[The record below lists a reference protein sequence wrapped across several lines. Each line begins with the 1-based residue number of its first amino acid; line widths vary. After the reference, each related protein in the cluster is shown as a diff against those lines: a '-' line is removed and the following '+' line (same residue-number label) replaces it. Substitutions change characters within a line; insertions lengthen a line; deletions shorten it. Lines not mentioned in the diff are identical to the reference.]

1 MALDL
6 GTAWVQVSPS
16 FRGFA
21 STVNREVGSAVGGAF
36 KSAAKIG
43 TTAIATIGA
52 AVGGLALKGGIDRAL
67 SIEQAQAKL
76 KGLGHD
82 AGSITEIMNDALASV
97 KGTAFGLGDAATV
110 AASMSAAGVKSGE
123 QMTGV
128 LKTVAD
134 TAQISGR
141 SLTDIGA
148 IFGSVAARGKLQGDD
163 MLQLMSSG
171 VPVLQF
177 LSDQLGVTTADVSDM
192 VSKGQIDFAT
202 FSAAM
207 QKGLGGAALAGGET
221 FTGAMANVRAA
232 LSRLGEAAAKPAL
245 DGLRNVFNALIPVI
259 DKTTNALKPVF
270 DMLGSKI
277 AQASQSAASAIGA
290 LSSKLDGIGK
300 IDLSGLAGP
309 LVGLMPIIGALS
321 GQLGSLLGGIPVI
334 GQAFTGITGPVGLAA
349 GVLVEIVAASSS
361 LRQALGTLVGV
372 VGSQLSGVMTGIVA
386 VFTGFRFVLGAVGD
400 VLAPF
405 VDRAADTANVVLPLL
420 GGALS
425 AAGGILQSFAGFIER
440 NHVAISILAGA
451 VVAAAT
457 SWKIYTGAQDLARL
471 ATTKLGLATTVLKGK
486 LSTMGAAFKTNPFGV
501 IMMAV
506 SALVGAFSI
515 AYQSSET
522 FRNGVQGILGSL
534 APVFSSLM
542 GTLSGLLQQVAGA
555 VGPVLSS
562 IVSTLASVFSA
573 IGPVLSQLAG
583 TIGSVFSAIGP
594 ALASVFG
601 SIGSVLASVFSGVMS
616 VVAPMLT
623 ALQPLFTQLSAS
635 AGQIGAAFGP
645 VGQALSSSFQ
655 QVGAALAPLLPML
668 GQQFGA
674 ILSQLAAALA
684 PVMGQLLAA
693 AAQVLPTL
701 AQAFGQVAGVL
712 VGSLG
717 QALTQIAPLIGQLV
731 GVLIGSLGQ
740 ALTQIAPL
748 VGTLVGVVAQLF
760 AQLAPLVGQL
770 LVQLVPVI
778 AGILVAI
785 VPIVGMLISQ
795 LVPVIVTLLQ
805 VITPIITMLISALVP
820 VIQVVTQLVLAI
832 IQAVIPLIS
841 AILPA
846 ISMLISALMPVIVM
860 IIQVVAQVLQWL
872 TPLIAMLITALIP
885 VITTIIQVVI
895 TVASTV
901 LSAIG
906 EVVGWLVGNV
916 VPIISGVV
924 GAIAT
929 AFGWVK
935 DRIGDA
941 WNWIRNNIIQ
951 PVIDWFTGTVVPIF
965 MSIKDAIVNA
975 FNAVKDGIGAAWDW
989 IKNSIVQPV
998 VDWFQSTIVA
1008 AFESVRDKIV
1018 DAFNAVR
1025 DGVGRAWDALKDL
1038 AKKPV
1043 EFVVNTVAAG
1053 LVRAYNWVATKFGA
1067 DEVKEPHVEF
1077 ANGGFAG
1084 REAGFASSPILWA
1097 EAGPEAYIP
1106 LDPSKRARSLSIW
1119 AKTGQM
1125 LGALPMADGGI
1136 IGGIIG
1142 GIGDAAAAIG
1152 NFIKSPIEWLMG
1164 RVRDLIDDVG
1174 SSPFAQIA
1182 AKIPGKIADDIGAWV
1197 KEHMASIFGG
1207 GGSGSEA
1214 FDGWWNAAVA
1224 INPDMAPFKQIAA
1237 TVAQNESGFN
1247 PNVMNNW
1254 DSNAAA
1260 GTPSGGLMQFIQ
1272 PTFEAFKWPGFDNWM
1287 GAVDQILAW
1296 WRYVNAQYGGP
1307 FNIPGIASLAGGG
1320 EYVGYAGGTL
1330 NAAAGTAWVG
1340 ENGPELVDF
1349 GGGESVYNR
1358 SQMDG
1363 LEDRIADRTISRL
1376 QQLRVA
1382 LIVDGHQMG
1391 QVIDGRI
1398 SMAGAAAHG
1407 SRW

>member
-21 STVNREVGSAVGGAF
+21 STVNKEVGSAVGGAF
-36 KSAAKIG
+36 KSAAKVG

-245 DGLRNVFNALIPVI
+245 DGLRNVFNALIPAI
-259 DKTTNALKPVF
+259 DAATNALKP
-270 DMLGSKI
+270 I
-277 AQASQSAASAIGA
+277 ASALANRISQAAEAASASIGRLTGSLTSITNLNTGMLGA
-290 LSSKLDGIGK
+290 AFSSML
-300 IDLSGLAGP
+300 
-309 LVGLMPIIGALS
+309 PIIGALS
-321 GQLGSLLGGIPVI
+321 GQLGSLLGGIPVV
-334 GQAFTGITGPVGLAA
+334 GQAFAGITGPVGLAA

-386 VFTGFRFVLGAVGD
+386 VFAGFRSVLGAVGD

-405 VDRAADTANVVLPLL
+405 VDRAADAANVVLPLL

-440 NHVAISILAGA
+440 NHVALSILAGA

-486 LSTMGAAFKTNPFGV
+486 LSSMGAAFKTNPFGV
-501 IMMAV
+501 ILMAI

-542 GTLSGLLQQVAGA
+542 GTLSGLFQQVAGA

-594 ALASVFG
+594 VLASVFG

-712 VGSLG
+712 IGSLG

-770 LVQLVPVI
+770 LVQLVPVV

-846 ISMLISALMPVIVM
+846 ISALISALLPVIVM

-872 TPLIAMLITALIP
+872 APLISTLITALIP

-895 TVASTV
+895 TVVSTIW
-901 LSAIG
+901 S
-906 EVVGWLVGNV
+906 VVGAVIGWFQSTV
-916 VPIISGVV
+916 VPIIGTVV
-924 GAIAT
+924 GAIAN
-929 AFGWVK
+929 AFGWVR
-935 DRIGDA
+935 DRISDA
-941 WNWIRNNIIQ
+941 WNWI
-951 PVIDWFTGTVVPIF
+951 
-965 MSIKDAIVNA
+965 KDRIVA
-975 FNAVKDGIGAAWDW
+975 
-989 IKNSIVQPV
+989 PV
-998 VDWFQSTIVA
+998 VEWFQSTVVPKFEA
-1008 AFESVRDKIV
+1008 VRDSVVRAFETLK
-1018 DAFNAVR
+1018 

-1106 LDPSKRARSLSIW
+1106 LDPAKRTRSLGIW

-1136 IGGIIG
+1136 IGNIIG
-1142 GIGDAAAAIG
+1142 GIGNAAAAIG

-1272 PTFEAFKWPGFDNWM
+1272 PTFEAYKWPGFDNWM

-1296 WRYVNAQYGGP
+1296 WKYVNARYGGP

-1320 EYVGYAGGTL
+1320 GYVGYAGGTL

-1358 SQMDG
+1358 SQIDG

>member
-36 KSAAKIG
+36 KSAAKVG

-110 AASMSAAGVKSGE
+110 AASMSAAGVKSGA

-259 DKTTNALKPVF
+259 DKVTNALKPVF

-321 GQLGSLLGGIPVI
+321 GQLGSLLGGIPVV
-334 GQAFTGITGPVGLAA
+334 GQAFAGITGPVGLAA

-386 VFTGFRFVLGAVGD
+386 VFAGFRSVLGAVGD

-405 VDRAADTANVVLPLL
+405 VDRAADAANVVLPLL

-425 AAGGILQSFAGFIER
+425 AAGGILQSFAGFIDR

-451 VVAAAT
+451 VVAAAA
-457 SWKIYTGAQDLARL
+457 SWKVYTGAQDLARL

-486 LSTMGAAFKTNPFGV
+486 LSTMGAAFKANPFGV
-501 IMMAV
+501 ILMAI

-542 GTLSGLLQQVAGA
+542 GTLSGLFQQVAGA

-562 IVSTLASVFSA
+562 IVSTLSSVFSA

-635 AGQIGAAFGP
+635 AGEIGAAFGP

-655 QVGAALAPLLPML
+655 QVGDALAPLLPML

-712 VGSLG
+712 AGSLG

-805 VITPIITMLISALVP
+805 VITPIITTLISQLVP

-846 ISMLISALMPVIVM
+846 ISALISALLPVIVM
-860 IIQVVAQVLQWL
+860 IIQVVTQVLQWL
-872 TPLIAMLITALIP
+872 APLIATLITALIP

-895 TVASTV
+895 TVVSTIW
-901 LSAIG
+901 S
-906 EVVGWLVGNV
+906 VVGAVIGWFQSTV
-916 VPIISGVV
+916 VPIISAVV
-924 GAIAT
+924 GAIAN
-929 AFGWVK
+929 AFGWVR
-935 DRIGDA
+935 DRISDA
-941 WNWIRNNIIQ
+941 WNWI
-951 PVIDWFTGTVVPIF
+951 
-965 MSIKDAIVNA
+965 KDRIVA
-975 FNAVKDGIGAAWDW
+975 
-989 IKNSIVQPV
+989 PV
-998 VDWFQSTIVA
+998 VEWFQSTVVPKFEA
-1008 AFESVRDKIV
+1008 VRDSVVRAFEALK
-1018 DAFNAVR
+1018 

-1106 LDPSKRARSLSIW
+1106 LDPAKRTRSLGIW

-1136 IGGIIG
+1136 IGNIIG
-1142 GIGDAAAAIG
+1142 GIGNAAAAIG

-1164 RVRDLIDDVG
+1164 RVRDLIDGVG

-1272 PTFEAFKWPGFDNWM
+1272 PTFEAYKWPGFDNWM

-1296 WRYVNAQYGGP
+1296 WKYVNAQYGGP
-1307 FNIPGIASLAGGG
+1307 FNIPGIASLAVGGR
-1320 EYVGYAGGTL
+1320 YVGYAGGTL

>member
-21 STVNREVGSAVGGAF
+21 STVNKEVGSAVGGAF

-259 DKTTNALKPVF
+259 DKVTTALKPVF

-321 GQLGSLLGGIPVI
+321 GQLGSLLGGIPVV
-334 GQAFTGITGPVGLAA
+334 GQAFAGITGPVGLAA

-361 LRQALGTLVGV
+361 LRQALGTLAGV

-386 VFTGFRFVLGAVGD
+386 VFAGFRSVLGAVGG

-405 VDRAADTANVVLPLL
+405 VDRAADAANVVLPLL

-486 LSTMGAAFKTNPFGV
+486 LSTMGAAFKSNPFGV

-534 APVFSSLM
+534 APVFSSLT
-542 GTLSGLLQQVAGA
+542 GTLSGLFQQVAGA

-573 IGPVLSQLAG
+573 IGPALSQLAG
-583 TIGSVFSAIGP
+583 TIGSVFSAVGP

-712 VGSLG
+712 
-717 QALTQIAPLIGQLV
+717 
-731 GVLIGSLGQ
+731 IGSLGQ

-846 ISMLISALMPVIVM
+846 ISALISALLPVIVM

-872 TPLIAMLITALIP
+872 APLISTLITALIP

-895 TVASTV
+895 TVVSTIW
-901 LSAIG
+901 S
-906 EVVGWLVGNV
+906 VVGAVIGWFQSTV
-916 VPIISGVV
+916 VPIIGTVV
-924 GAIAT
+924 GAISN
-929 AFGWVK
+929 AFGWVR
-935 DRIGDA
+935 DRISDA
-941 WNWIRNNIIQ
+941 WNWI
-951 PVIDWFTGTVVPIF
+951 
-965 MSIKDAIVNA
+965 KDRIVA
-975 FNAVKDGIGAAWDW
+975 
-989 IKNSIVQPV
+989 PV
-998 VDWFQSTIVA
+998 VEWFQSTVVPKFEA
-1008 AFESVRDKIV
+1008 VRDSVVRAFEALK
-1018 DAFNAVR
+1018 

-1106 LDPSKRARSLSIW
+1106 LDPAKRSRSLGIW
-1119 AKTGQM
+1119 ARTGQI

-1136 IGGIIG
+1136 IGNIIG

-1182 AKIPGKIADDIGAWV
+1182 AKIPGKIADNIGAWV

-1237 TVAQNESGFN
+1237 TVAQHESGFN

-1272 PTFEAFKWPGFDNWM
+1272 PTFEAYKWPGFDNWM

-1296 WRYVNAQYGGP
+1296 FKYVNARYGAP

-1320 EYVGYAGGTL
+1320 GYVGYASGTAS
-1330 NAAAGTAWVG
+1330 AASGLAWVG
-1340 ENGPELVDF
+1340 EQGPELVDF
-1349 GGGESVYNR
+1349 AGGERVINGQ
-1358 SQMDG
+1358 QMGG
-1363 LEDRIADRTISRL
+1363 LEDAIAQRVIGLL

>member
-36 KSAAKIG
+36 KSAAKVG

-361 LRQALGTLVGV
+361 LRQALGALIGV

-386 VFTGFRFVLGAVGD
+386 VFTGFRSVLGAVGD

-425 AAGGILQSFAGFIER
+425 AAGGILQSFAGFIDR

-457 SWKIYTGAQDLARL
+457 SWKVYTGAQDLARL

-486 LSTMGAAFKTNPFGV
+486 LSTMGAAFKANPFGV
-501 IMMAV
+501 ILMAI

-542 GTLSGLLQQVAGA
+542 GTLSGLFQQVAGA

-712 VGSLG
+712 IGSLG
-717 QALTQIAPLIGQLV
+717 QALIQIAPLIGQLV

-770 LVQLVPVI
+770 LVQLVPVV

-846 ISMLISALMPVIVM
+846 ISALISALMPVIVM

-872 TPLIAMLITALIP
+872 APLIATLITALIP

-895 TVASTV
+895 AVASTI

-906 EVVGWLVGNV
+906 AVVGWLVGNV

-929 AFGWVK
+929 AFGWVR

-941 WNWIRNNIIQ
+941 WNWIR
-951 PVIDWFTGTVVPIF
+951 
-965 MSIKDAIVNA
+965 
-975 FNAVKDGIGAAWDW
+975 
-989 IKNSIVQPV
+989 NSIVQPV

-1018 DAFNAVR
+1018 DAFNAVK
-1025 DGVGRAWDALKDL
+1025 DGVGRAWDGLKDL

-1106 LDPSKRARSLSIW
+1106 LDPAKRTRSLGIW

-1136 IGGIIG
+1136 IGNIIG
-1142 GIGDAAAAIG
+1142 GIGNAAAAIG

-1164 RVRDLIDDVG
+1164 RVRDLIDGVG

-1224 INPDMAPFKQIAA
+1224 INPEMAPYKQIAA

-1272 PTFEAFKWPGFDNWM
+1272 PTFEAYRWPGFDNWM

-1296 WRYVNAQYGGP
+1296 WKYVNARYGGP

-1320 EYVGYAGGTL
+1320 GYVGYASGTTS
-1330 NAAAGTAWVG
+1330 AASGLAWVG
-1340 ENGPELVDF
+1340 EQGPELVDF

>member
-36 KSAAKIG
+36 KSAAKVG

-110 AASMSAAGVKSGE
+110 AASMSAAGVKSGA

-245 DGLRNVFNALIPVI
+245 DGLRVVFNALIPAI
-259 DKTTNALKPVF
+259 DAATNALKP
-270 DMLGSKI
+270 I
-277 AQASQSAASAIGA
+277 ASALANRISQAAEAASASIGRLTGSLTSITNLNA
-290 LSSKLDGIGK
+290 GMLGAAFSSML
-300 IDLSGLAGP
+300 
-309 LVGLMPIIGALS
+309 PIIGALS
-321 GQLGSLLGGIPVI
+321 GQLGSLLGGIPVV
-334 GQAFTGITGPVGLAA
+334 GQAFAGITGPVGLAA

-386 VFTGFRFVLGAVGD
+386 VFAGFRSVLGAVGD

-405 VDRAADTANVVLPLL
+405 VDRAADAANVVLPLL

-457 SWKIYTGAQDLARL
+457 SWKVYTGAQDLARL

-486 LSTMGAAFKTNPFGV
+486 LSTMGAAFKSNPFGV

-515 AYQSSET
+515 AYESSET
-522 FRNGVQGILGSL
+522 FRNGVQGIIGSL

-542 GTLSGLLQQVAGA
+542 GTLSGLFQQVAGA

-562 IVSTLASVFSA
+562 IVSTMASVFSA

-635 AGQIGAAFGP
+635 AGEIGAAFGP

-674 ILSQLAAALA
+674 ILSQLASALA

-712 VGSLG
+712 AGSLG

-778 AGILVAI
+778 AGLLVAI

-805 VITPIITMLISALVP
+805 VITPIITMLISSMVP
-820 VIQVVTQLVLAI
+820 VIGIVAQLVMAV
-832 IQAVIPLIS
+832 IQAVIPLIA

-846 ISMLISALMPVIVM
+846 ISALISALLPVIVM

-872 TPLIAMLITALIP
+872 APLIATLITALIP

-895 TVASTV
+895 TVVSTI
-901 LSAIG
+901 LS
-906 EVVGWLVGNV
+906 VVGAVIGWFQSTV
-916 VPIISGVV
+916 VPIIGTVV
-924 GAIAT
+924 GAIAN
-929 AFGWVK
+929 AFGWVR
-935 DRIGDA
+935 DRISDA
-941 WNWIRNNIIQ
+941 WNWI
-951 PVIDWFTGTVVPIF
+951 
-965 MSIKDAIVNA
+965 KDRIVA
-975 FNAVKDGIGAAWDW
+975 
-989 IKNSIVQPV
+989 PV
-998 VDWFQSTIVA
+998 VEWFQSTVVPKFEA
-1008 AFESVRDKIV
+1008 VRDSVVRAFEALK
-1018 DAFNAVR
+1018 

-1106 LDPSKRARSLSIW
+1106 LDPAKRTRSLGIW

-1136 IGGIIG
+1136 IGNIIG
-1142 GIGDAAAAIG
+1142 GIGNAAAAIG

-1224 INPDMAPFKQIAA
+1224 INPEMAPYKQIAA

-1272 PTFEAFKWPGFDNWM
+1272 PTFEAYKWPGFDNWM

-1296 WRYVNAQYGGP
+1296 WKYVNARYGGP

-1320 EYVGYAGGTL
+1320 GYVGYAGGTL

-1358 SQMDG
+1358 SQIDG

-1407 SRW
+1407 SRY

>member
-36 KSAAKIG
+36 KSAAKVG

-110 AASMSAAGVKSGE
+110 AASMSAAGVKSGA

-192 VSKGQIDFAT
+192 VSSGKIDFAT

-290 LSSKLDGIGK
+290 FSSKLDGIGK

-309 LVGLMPIIGALS
+309 LVGLMPILGAMGGALGPLLS
-321 GQLGSLLGGIPVI
+321 GLPLVGG
-334 GQAFTGITGPVGLAA
+334 AFAGLTGPVGLAA
-349 GVLVEIVAASSS
+349 GAMGAMVSASSGP
-361 LRQALGTLVGV
+361 LRDALGDLGGQVSRALPDAF
-372 VGSQLSGVMTGIVA
+372 GSLQGS
-386 VFTGFRFVLGAVGD
+386 LGSI
-400 VLAPF
+400 
-405 VDRAADTANVVLPLL
+405 
-420 GGALS
+420 GGALGRLGDAISPVVRAFGDIIGRNIGPVMESVKNAFGGVSDAVGALSPLIGTVAGALGGLAGGAVS
-425 AAGGILQSFAGFIER
+425 AAVGVLKGIVDALSGIANWASQHGALVSSAVAG
-440 NHVAISILAGA
+440 LAGA
-451 VVAAAT
+451 FAAMKAVGIASHIMQIVGTLGRLSAMGGLMSGLAVVFPNLANGLKVVTGAMKALNLSMLANPIVLVITAVVA
-457 SWKIYTGAQDLARL
+457 L
-471 ATTKLGLATTVLKGK
+471 V
-486 LSTMGAAFKTNPFGV
+486 AAFV
-501 IMMAV
+501 MA
-506 SALVGAFSI
+506 
-515 AYQSSET
+515 YKNSET
-522 FRNGVQGILGSL
+522 FRNVIASVWNGIKT
-534 APVFSSLM
+534 AV
-542 GTLSGLLQQVAGA
+542 GA
-555 VGPVLSS
+555 VVDWFSEHVLPVLQAVWSGIKS
-562 IVSTLASVFSA
+562 GAEWLWHNGIEPAWNGIKGA
-573 IGPVLSQLAG
+573 IGPVYDWITG
-583 TIGSVFSAIGP
+583 TVGTGIGKIWDAISGSVTAMWQKGVVPAWDGLKGAIQPIYDWITKTVGPAISDAWDAIKNAALDLWHKGIEPAWNGITGAIGP
-594 ALASVFG
+594 VVDWIAKNVVPPIKSAFDTIKKAVMDLWTKAIKPAWDGIMQAIKPVIDYIVKEVWPKVEPVLKKFGLAILAIVGILIASPLLIIIGAIIAVLLILTGIIKGLEWVITKIIIPAVKAVVKATQEAYRFIVTIIANVINWFLTTVVPFFQ
-601 SIGSVLASVFSGVMS
+601 SIGKAIGDVFNAVRDG
-616 VVAPMLT
+616 
-623 ALQPLFTQLSAS
+623 
-635 AGQIGAAFGP
+635 IGAAFGW
-645 VGQALSSSFQ
+645 
-655 QVGAALAPLLPML
+655 
-668 GQQFGA
+668 
-674 ILSQLAAALA
+674 I
-684 PVMGQLLAA
+684 
-693 AAQVLPTL
+693 
-701 AQAFGQVAGVL
+701 
-712 VGSLG
+712 
-717 QALTQIAPLIGQLV
+717 
-731 GVLIGSLGQ
+731 
-740 ALTQIAPL
+740 
-748 VGTLVGVVAQLF
+748 
-760 AQLAPLVGQL
+760 
-770 LVQLVPVI
+770 
-778 AGILVAI
+778 
-785 VPIVGMLISQ
+785 
-795 LVPVIVTLLQ
+795 
-805 VITPIITMLISALVP
+805 
-820 VIQVVTQLVLAI
+820 
-832 IQAVIPLIS
+832 
-841 AILPA
+841 
-846 ISMLISALMPVIVM
+846 
-860 IIQVVAQVLQWL
+860 
-872 TPLIAMLITALIP
+872 
-885 VITTIIQVVI
+885 
-895 TVASTV
+895 
-901 LSAIG
+901 
-906 EVVGWLVGNV
+906 
-916 VPIISGVV
+916 
-924 GAIAT
+924 
-929 AFGWVK
+929 K
-935 DRIGDA
+935 DRIVA
-941 WNWIRNNIIQ
+941 
-951 PVIDWFTGTVVPIF
+951 
-965 MSIKDAIVNA
+965 
-975 FNAVKDGIGAAWDW
+975 
-989 IKNSIVQPV
+989 PV
-998 VDWFQSTIVA
+998 VEWFQSTVVPKFEA
-1008 AFESVRDKIV
+1008 VRNSVVRAFETLK
-1018 DAFNAVR
+1018 

-1106 LDPSKRARSLSIW
+1106 LDPAKRTRSLGIW

-1136 IGGIIG
+1136 IGNIIG
-1142 GIGDAAAAIG
+1142 GIGNAAAAIG

-1224 INPDMAPFKQIAA
+1224 INPDMAPYKQIAA

-1272 PTFEAFKWPGFDNWM
+1272 PTFEAYRWPGFDNWM

-1296 WRYVNAQYGGP
+1296 WKYVNARYGGP

-1320 EYVGYAGGTL
+1320 GYVGYAGGTL

>member
-21 STVNREVGSAVGGAF
+21 STVNKEVGSAVGGAF

-177 LSDQLGVTTADVSDM
+177 LSDQLGVTSADVSDM

-232 LSRLGEAAAKPAL
+232 LSRLGETAAKPAL
-245 DGLRNVFNALIPVI
+245 DGLRVVFNALIPVI
-259 DKTTNALKPVF
+259 DKVTNALKPVF
-270 DMLGSKI
+270 DVL
-277 AQASQSAASAIGA
+277 ANQVARAAEAASGAIGRLGGA
-290 LSSKLDGIGK
+290 VEGITN
-300 IDLSGLAGP
+300 LN
-309 LVGLMPIIGALS
+309 VGVLGATFASVLPVIGAVA
-321 GQLGSLLGGIPVI
+321 GQLGSLLGGIPII
-334 GQAFTGITGPVGLAA
+334 GDAFLGLTGPVGLAA
-349 GVLVEIVAASSS
+349 GVLVEIVTASSS

-386 VFTGFRFVLGAVGD
+386 VFAGFRSVLGAVGD

-405 VDRAADTANVVLPLL
+405 VDRAADAANVVLPLL
-420 GGALS
+420 GDALS

-440 NHVAISILAGA
+440 NHVAISVLAGA

-486 LSTMGAAFKTNPFGV
+486 LSTMGAAFKSNPFGV

-542 GTLSGLLQQVAGA
+542 GTLSGLFQQVAGA

-712 VGSLG
+712 IGSLG

-748 VGTLVGVVAQLF
+748 VSTLVAVVAQLF

-820 VIQVVTQLVLAI
+820 VIQVATQLVLAI

-846 ISMLISALMPVIVM
+846 ISALISALLPVIVM

-872 TPLIAMLITALIP
+872 APLISTLITALIP

-895 TVASTV
+895 TVVSTI
-901 LSAIG
+901 LS
-906 EVVGWLVGNV
+906 VVGAVVNWLMNTV
-916 VPIISGVV
+916 VPLISGVV

-929 AFGWVK
+929 AFGWVR
-935 DRIGDA
+935 DRISDA
-941 WNWIRNNIIQ
+941 WNWI
-951 PVIDWFTGTVVPIF
+951 
-965 MSIKDAIVNA
+965 KDRIVA
-975 FNAVKDGIGAAWDW
+975 
-989 IKNSIVQPV
+989 PV
-998 VDWFQSTIVA
+998 VEWFQSTVVPKFEA
-1008 AFESVRDKIV
+1008 VRDSVVRAFEALK
-1018 DAFNAVR
+1018 

-1053 LVRAYNWVATKFGA
+1053 LVRAYNWIATKFGA

-1106 LDPSKRARSLSIW
+1106 LDPAKRTRSLGIW

-1136 IGGIIG
+1136 IGNIIG
-1142 GIGDAAAAIG
+1142 GIGNAAAAIG

-1272 PTFEAFKWPGFDNWM
+1272 PTFEAYKWPGFDNWM

-1296 WRYVNAQYGGP
+1296 WKYVNARYGGP

-1320 EYVGYAGGTL
+1320 GYVGYASGTDS
-1330 NAAAGTAWVG
+1330 AASGLAWVG
-1340 ENGPELVDF
+1340 EQGPELVNF
-1349 GGGESVYNR
+1349 RGGEQVFNGQ
-1358 SQMDG
+1358 QMGG
-1363 LEDRIADRTISRL
+1363 LEDAIAQRVIGLL

>member
-36 KSAAKIG
+36 KSAAKVG

-259 DKTTNALKPVF
+259 DKVTTALKPVF

-309 LVGLMPIIGALS
+309 LIGLMPIIGALS

-386 VFTGFRFVLGAVGD
+386 VFAGFRSVLGAVGD

-425 AAGGILQSFAGFIER
+425 AAGGILQSFAGFIDR

-451 VVAAAT
+451 VVAAAA
-457 SWKIYTGAQDLARL
+457 SWKVYTGAQDLARL

-501 IMMAV
+501 ILMAV

-542 GTLSGLLQQVAGA
+542 GTLSGLFQQVAGA

-562 IVSTLASVFSA
+562 IVSTLSSVFSA

-594 ALASVFG
+594 VLASVFG
-601 SIGSVLASVFSGVMS
+601 SIGSVLASVFSGLMS

-635 AGQIGAAFGP
+635 AGEIGAAFGP

-674 ILSQLAAALA
+674 VLSQLAAALA

-712 VGSLG
+712 IGSLG

-770 LVQLVPVI
+770 LVQLVPVV

-846 ISMLISALMPVIVM
+846 ISALISALLPVIVM

-872 TPLIAMLITALIP
+872 APLISTLITALIP

-895 TVASTV
+895 TVVSTI
-901 LSAIG
+901 LS
-906 EVVGWLVGNV
+906 VVGAVVNWLMNTV
-916 VPIISGVV
+916 VPLISGVV

-929 AFGWVK
+929 AFGWVR
-935 DRIGDA
+935 DRISDA
-941 WNWIRNNIIQ
+941 WNWI
-951 PVIDWFTGTVVPIF
+951 
-965 MSIKDAIVNA
+965 KDRIVA
-975 FNAVKDGIGAAWDW
+975 
-989 IKNSIVQPV
+989 PV
-998 VDWFQSTIVA
+998 VEWFQSTVVPKFEA
-1008 AFESVRDKIV
+1008 VRDSVVRAFETLK
-1018 DAFNAVR
+1018 

-1106 LDPSKRARSLSIW
+1106 LDPAKRTRSLGIW

-1136 IGGIIG
+1136 IGNIIG
-1142 GIGDAAAAIG
+1142 GIGNAAAAIG

-1224 INPDMAPFKQIAA
+1224 INPEMAPYKQIAA
-1237 TVAQNESGFN
+1237 TVAQHESGFN
-1247 PNVMNNW
+1247 PNIMNNW

-1260 GTPSGGLMQFIQ
+1260 GTPSAGLMQFIQ
-1272 PTFEAFKWPGFDNWM
+1272 PTFEAYKWPGFDNWM

-1296 WRYVNAQYGGP
+1296 WKYVNARYGGP

-1320 EYVGYAGGTL
+1320 GYVGYAGGTL

>member
-36 KSAAKIG
+36 KSAAKVG

-110 AASMSAAGVKSGE
+110 AASMSAAGVKSGA

-192 VSKGQIDFAT
+192 VSSGKIDFAT

-207 QKGLGGAALAGGET
+207 EKGLGGAALAGGET
-221 FTGAMANVRAA
+221 FAGAMANVRAA
-232 LSRLGEAAAKPAL
+232 LSRLGETAAKPAL
-245 DGLRNVFNALIPVI
+245 DGLRVVFNALIPAI
-259 DKTTNALKPVF
+259 DAATNALKP
-270 DMLGSKI
+270 I
-277 AQASQSAASAIGA
+277 ASALANRISQAAEAASASIGRLTGSLTSITNLNA
-290 LSSKLDGIGK
+290 GMLGAVFSSML
-300 IDLSGLAGP
+300 
-309 LVGLMPIIGALS
+309 PIIGALS
-321 GQLGSLLGGIPVI
+321 GQLGSLLGGIPVV
-334 GQAFTGITGPVGLAA
+334 GQAFAGITGPVGLAA

-386 VFTGFRFVLGAVGD
+386 VFAGFRSVLGAVGD

-405 VDRAADTANVVLPLL
+405 VDRAADAANVVLPLL
-420 GGALS
+420 GDALS
-425 AAGGILQSFAGFIER
+425 AAGGILQSFAGFIDR
-440 NHVAISILAGA
+440 NHVAISILSGA
-451 VVAAAT
+451 VVAAAA
-457 SWKIYTGAQDLARL
+457 SWKVYTGAQDLARL

-486 LSTMGAAFKTNPFGV
+486 LSTMGAAFKSNPFGV

-542 GTLSGLLQQVAGA
+542 GTLSGLFQQVAGA

-583 TIGSVFSAIGP
+583 TIGSVFSAVGP

-712 VGSLG
+712 
-717 QALTQIAPLIGQLV
+717 
-731 GVLIGSLGQ
+731 IGSLGQ

-778 AGILVAI
+778 AGILVGI

-832 IQAVIPLIS
+832 IQAIIPLIA

-846 ISMLISALMPVIVM
+846 ISMLISALMPVITT

-872 TPLIAMLITALIP
+872 APLIATLITALIP

-965 MSIKDAIVNA
+965 MTIKDAIVNA
-975 FNAVKDGIGAAWDW
+975 FNAVKDGIGAAWNW
-989 IKNSIVQPV
+989 IRNGIVQPV

-1106 LDPSKRARSLSIW
+1106 LDPAKRTRSLGIW

-1136 IGGIIG
+1136 IGNIIG
-1142 GIGDAAAAIG
+1142 GIGNAAAAIG

-1224 INPDMAPFKQIAA
+1224 INPEMAPFKQIAA
-1237 TVAQNESGFN
+1237 TVAQHESGFN

-1272 PTFEAFKWPGFDNWM
+1272 PTFDAYRWPGFDNWM

-1296 WRYVNAQYGGP
+1296 WRYVNARYGGP

-1320 EYVGYAGGTL
+1320 GYVGYAAGVR
-1330 NAAAGTAWVG
+1330 NAPAGLAWVG
-1340 ENGPELVDF
+1340 EQGPELMNF
-1349 GGGESVYNR
+1349 RGGESVTPTDDLPGKTINNNFTINEANNPELSAVMLAR
-1358 SQMDG
+1358 ELQKVG
-1363 LEDRIADRTISRL
+1363 LK
-1376 QQLRVA
+1376 
-1382 LIVDGHQMG
+1382 
-1391 QVIDGRI
+1391 
-1398 SMAGAAAHG
+1398 
-1407 SRW
+1407 

>member
-36 KSAAKIG
+36 KSAAKVG

-259 DKTTNALKPVF
+259 DKATNALKPVF

-290 LSSKLDGIGK
+290 FSSKLDGIGK

-386 VFTGFRFVLGAVGD
+386 VFAGFRSVLGAVGD

-405 VDRAADTANVVLPLL
+405 VDRAADAANVVLPLL
-420 GGALS
+420 GDALS

-440 NHVAISILAGA
+440 NHVAISVLAGA

-486 LSTMGAAFKTNPFGV
+486 LSTMGAAFKSNPFGV

-542 GTLSGLLQQVAGA
+542 GTLSGLFQQVAGA

-635 AGQIGAAFGP
+635 AGEIGAAFGP

-693 AAQVLPTL
+693 AAQVLPML
-701 AQAFGQVAGVL
+701 AQAFGQVA
-712 VGSLG
+712 
-717 QALTQIAPLIGQLV
+717 

-770 LVQLVPVI
+770 LVQLVPVV

-846 ISMLISALMPVIVM
+846 ISALISALMPVIVM

-872 TPLIAMLITALIP
+872 APLIATLITALIP

-895 TVASTV
+895 TVASTI

-906 EVVGWLVGNV
+906 AVVGWLVGNV

-929 AFGWVK
+929 AFGWVR

-941 WNWIRNNIIQ
+941 WNWIRDNIIQ

-965 MSIKDAIVNA
+965 MTIKDAIVNA

-989 IKNSIVQPV
+989 IRNSIVQPV

-1018 DAFNAVR
+1018 DAFNAVK
-1025 DGVGRAWDALKDL
+1025 DGVGRAWDGLKDL

-1106 LDPSKRARSLSIW
+1106 LDPAKRTRSLGIW

-1136 IGGIIG
+1136 IGNIIG
-1142 GIGDAAAAIG
+1142 GIGNAAAAIG

-1164 RVRDLIDDVG
+1164 RVRDLIDGVG

-1224 INPDMAPFKQIAA
+1224 INPEMAPYKQIAA

-1272 PTFEAFKWPGFDNWM
+1272 PTFEAYRWPGFDNWM

-1296 WRYVNAQYGGP
+1296 WKYVNARYGGP

-1320 EYVGYAGGTL
+1320 GYVGYAGGTL